1 MIISVA
7 GNISSGKTTLAKK
20 ISSLFGFTYI
30 VLCLPTF
37 GQAFVPYF
45 DSLLYTKPLY

>member
-20 ISSLFGFTYI
+20 ISELYDFLYI
-30 VLCLPTF
+30 PSKHNQISFL
-37 GQAFVPYF
+37 
-45 DSLLYTKPLY
+45 DSFFADIPKRFFAT